1 MRHAISHRLSPQPAG
16 GGKQAGR
23 KAENG
28 AIEQGPARAFSGADL
43 PTDSHNVPFCVLVP
57 QRTMPPRFTHR
68 TKKAGLTFDVG
79 QVEQS
84 FQRVVDNEYI
94 TEYALVYT
102 TSVLEAI
109 TRAIIERAGNIAHEF
124 NHKRLESFHIQLA
137 IRTDAPLNTLVKETY
152 ADEPRHEMLPPA
164 LPVPSVPKL
173 SESGGEL

>member
-1 MRHAISHRLSPQPAG
+1 MRHAMSNPD
-16 GGKQAGR
+16 R

-28 AIEQGPARAFSGADL
+28 AIEQGRARAPSGADL
-43 PTDSHNVPFCVLVP
+43 PTDSHYLPVCLLALQP
-57 QRTMPPRFTHR
+57 TMPPKFTHR
-68 TKKAGLTFDVG
+68 TKKAGLTFTVG
-79 QVEQS
+79 QVEHS
-84 FQRVVDNEYI
+84 FERVLDNEQI

-109 TRAIIERAGNIAHEF
+109 TRAIIERAGDIAHEF
-124 NHKRLESFHIQLA
+124 KHKRLEPYHIQLA

-152 ADEPRHEMLPPA
+152 ADEPGHEMLPPA